1 MAGKLPELAFN
12 REFKRS
18 SKSTSLFNCTTV
30 NGATARRTRSEA
42 WHMNVHLHFQPQ
54 SSTEYIRAIQSY
66 ALVAWV
72 LEIKA

>member
-1 MAGKLPELAFN
+1 
-12 REFKRS
+12 
-18 SKSTSLFNCTTV
+18 
-30 NGATARRTRSEA
+30 
-42 WHMNVHLHFQPQ
+42 MNVHLHFQPQ